1 MESINLKNKSINFYF
16 FFSLIRSKIIFID
29 IRTNAIIKEKNILLN
44 NVQESRKF
52 QLHSS
57 LKGDDT
63 VSILST
69 QTNKWAEFNQITKNI

>member
-1 MESINLKNKSINFYF
+1 M
-16 FFSLIRSKIIFID
+16 IRSKIIFID

-57 LKGDDT
+57 LTGDE
-63 VSILST
+63 SISIVST
-69 QTNKWAEFNQITKNI
+69 QTNKWTEFNQIIKNI

>member
-1 MESINLKNKSINFYF
+1 M
-16 FFSLIRSKIIFID
+16 IRSKIIFIA

-69 QTNKWAEFNQITKNI
+69 QTNKWAEFNQIIKNI

>member
-52 QLHSS
+52 QLHKSIT
-57 LKGDDT
+57 GDE
-63 VSILST
+63 SISIVST
-69 QTNKWAEFNQITKNI
+69 QTNKWTEFNQIIKNI